1 MIFEERESQVR
12 SYCRSFPTVFSKA
25 KMDKLVSEDGKEYID
40 FFAGAGVM
48 NYGHNNDYI
57 KGKIVEYLQG
67 DNLIHGLDMF
77 SVAKK
82 EFLEAF
88 TKYILEPRGYDYKVA
103 FTGPTGTNS
112 VEAALKLARKVT
124 GRSNVIAFSGSF
136 HGMTMGSASLSSGAD
151 FRKSLGTQTTG
162 TTFMPFPTGFFA
174 TFDTIRYLDEML
186 KDDHSGLDM
195 PAAIIVETLQCEGGI
210 NIAPN
215 EWLVDLRKLCDKYGI
230 ILIVDDIQAG
240 NGRCGTFFSFERA
253 GIVPDMVTVS
263 KSIGGSGMPMA
274 LVLIRPEYDQFN
286 PGEHNGTFRG
296 FQLAFVSGKA
306 ALEYRESYDFDAE
319 TNRKGEIARN
329 YIEKEILPLN
339 PVFEM
344 RGMGL
349 LWGID
354 THDGDKAKAVAR
366 EAFENGLIMERSGR
380 NDEVLKVMPPLVITD
395 ENLLKGLE
403 IIKNAIIKVYGL

>member
-1 MIFEERESQVR
+1 
-12 SYCRSFPTVFSKA
+12 
-25 KMDKLVSEDGKEYID
+25 
-40 FFAGAGVM
+40 
-48 NYGHNNDYI
+48 
-57 KGKIVEYLQG
+57 
-67 DNLIHGLDMF
+67 
-77 SVAKK
+77 
-82 EFLEAF
+82 
-88 TKYILEPRGYDYKVA
+88 
-103 FTGPTGTNS
+103 
-112 VEAALKLARKVT
+112 
-124 GRSNVIAFSGSF
+124 
-136 HGMTMGSASLSSGAD
+136 
-151 FRKSLGTQTTG
+151 
-162 TTFMPFPTGFFA
+162 MPFPTGFFA
-174 TFDTIRYLDEML
+174 TFDTIRYIDEML

-215 EWLVDLRKLCDKYGI
+215 EWLVSLRELCDKYGI

-274 LVLIRPEYDQFN
+274 LVLIKPEYDKFN

-306 ALEYRESYDFDAE
+306 ALEYRASYDFDGE
-319 TNRKGEIARN
+319 TVRKGNLAKE

-339 PVFEM
+339 PIFEM

-354 THDGDKAKAVAR
+354 THDGDKAKAVAK

-380 NDEVLKVMPPLVITD
+380 NDEVLKVMPPLVVTD

>member
-25 KMDKLVSEDGKEYID
+25 KMDKLWSEDGTEYID

-57 KGKIVEYLQG
+57 KDKIVEYLQG

-82 EFLEAF
+82 EFLETF
-88 TKYILEPRGYDYKVA
+88 TKEILEPRGYDYKVA

-174 TFDTIRYLDEML
+174 TFDTIRYIDEML

-215 EWLVDLRKLCDKYGI
+215 EWLVALRELCDKYGI
-230 ILIVDDIQAG
+230 ILIIDDIQAG

-274 LVLIRPEYDQFN
+274 LVLIRPGYDKFN

-306 ALEYRESYDFDAE
+306 ALEYRASYDFDAE
-319 TNRKGEIARN
+319 TVRKGEIARN
-329 YIEKEILPLN
+329 YIEKEILPLD
-339 PVFEM
+339 PTFEM

-354 THDGDKAKAVAR
+354 THDGAKAKAVAKV
-366 EAFENGLIMERSGR
+366 AFENGVIMERSGR

-403 IIKNAIIKVYGL
+403 IVKNAIKEVYGL

>member
-1 MIFEERESQVR
+1 M
-12 SYCRSFPTVFSKA
+12 
-25 KMDKLVSEDGKEYID
+25 
-40 FFAGAGVM
+40 
-48 NYGHNNDYI
+48 
-57 KGKIVEYLQG
+57 
-67 DNLIHGLDMF
+67 
-77 SVAKK
+77 
-82 EFLEAF
+82 
-88 TKYILEPRGYDYKVA
+88 
-103 FTGPTGTNS
+103 TNS

-174 TFDTIRYLDEML
+174 TFDTIRYIDEML

-215 EWLVDLRKLCDKYGI
+215 EWLVALRELCDKYGI
-230 ILIVDDIQAG
+230 ILIIDDIQAG

-274 LVLIRPEYDQFN
+274 LVLIRPGYDKFN

-306 ALEYRESYDFDAE
+306 ALEYRASYDFDAE
-319 TNRKGEIARN
+319 TVRKGEIARN
-329 YIEKEILPLN
+329 YIEKEILPLD
-339 PVFEM
+339 PTFEM

-354 THDGDKAKAVAR
+354 THDGAKAKAVAKV
-366 EAFENGLIMERSGR
+366 AFENGVIMERSGR

-403 IIKNAIIKVYGL
+403 IVKNAIKEVYGL

>member
-25 KMDKLVSEDGKEYID
+25 KMDKLVSEDGTEYID

-57 KGKIVEYLQG
+57 KDKIVEYLQG

-82 EFLEAF
+82 EFLETF
-88 TKYILEPRGYDYKVA
+88 TKEILEPRGYDYKVA

-112 VEAALKLARKVT
+112 VEAAIKLARKVT
-124 GRSNVIAFSGSF
+124 GRQNIIAFSGSF
-136 HGMTMGSASLSSGAD
+136 HGMTMGSASLSSGVD
-151 FRKSLGTQTTG
+151 FRKAIGTQTTG

-174 TFDTIRYLDEML
+174 TFDTIRYIDEML

-215 EWLVDLRKLCDKYGI
+215 EWLVSLRELCDKYGI

-274 LVLIRPEYDQFN
+274 LVLIKPEYDKFN

-306 ALEYRESYDFDAE
+306 ALEYRASYDFDGE
-319 TNRKGEIARN
+319 TVRKGNLAKE

-339 PVFEM
+339 PIFEM

-354 THDGDKAKAVAR
+354 THDGDKAKAVAK

-380 NDEVLKVMPPLVITD
+380 NDEVLKVMPPLVVTD